1 MKSLLAAI
9 LILGSIMAHAA
20 EPIDYAIKAR
30 TVTWDAVTNCTDGTP
45 VVPAAYRLYWGWE
58 SGAYTTNMTGA
69 YTTNMTGTNLVATLP
84 TNATGTWYAAVT
96 AIAPDGLE
104 SGFSNELV
112 IPIQRPQS
120 PGGLR
125 VVTVMVKVTMEDG
138 Q

>member
-1 MKSLLAAI
+1 MKALLAA
-9 LILGSIMAHAA
+9 LILLAATLAHAA
-20 EPIDYAIKAR
+20 DPTDYAIKAR
-30 TVTWDAVTNCTDGTP
+30 SVTWDATTNCTDGTP
-45 VVPAAYRLYWGWE
+45 VTPAAYRLYWGRE
-58 SGAYTTNMTGA
+58 SGA

-112 IPIQRPQS
+112 IPISRPVA

-125 VVTVMVKVTMEDG
+125 TVTVMVKVTMEE
-138 Q
+138 